1 VVTATDVA
9 GNTTEKQNYTWDF
22 TYTMQDVTDTG
33 IMKKDRGLIDVAD
46 YNQIMMQQQAQQM
59 RQLQRQAQENSSQ

>member
-1 VVTATDVA
+1 
-9 GNTTEKQNYTWDF
+9 
-22 TYTMQDVTDTG
+22 
-33 IMKKDRGLIDVAD
+33 MKKDRGLIDVAD